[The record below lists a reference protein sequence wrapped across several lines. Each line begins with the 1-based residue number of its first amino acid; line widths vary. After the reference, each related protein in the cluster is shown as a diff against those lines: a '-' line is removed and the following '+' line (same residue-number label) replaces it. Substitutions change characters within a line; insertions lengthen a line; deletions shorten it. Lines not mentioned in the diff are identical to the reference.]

1 MTFISGIVPG
11 LSTVHQ
17 TGCALLTLIAVADC
31 TKVGLTVSACA
42 CIEKKNDDTNKLAA
56 NFFWKNV
63 IIKNTTQIY

>member
-1 MTFISGIVPG
+1 VE
-11 LSTVHQ
+11 
-17 TGCALLTLIAVADC
+17 AER

-63 IIKNTTQIY
+63 IIKNTTQNLLIKIQLTV